1 MTPMSMLNS
10 ASPQQSTTE
19 AQPSVD
25 GTPMDQQVAPV
36 ENGASPESVNGAEEE
51 METEEKE
58 EVKEEVGRVI
68 AFRSV
73 GVLVKPRIYLDSFL

>member
-1 MTPMSMLNS
+1 MQPMSMLNS
-10 ASPQQSTTE
+10 ASPQQSATE
-19 AQPSVD
+19 SQPSVD

-36 ENGASPESVNGAEEE
+36 ENGASDESVNGAEEE

-68 AFRSV
+68 AFRNV
-73 GVLVKPRIYLDSFL
+73 YYLLFI